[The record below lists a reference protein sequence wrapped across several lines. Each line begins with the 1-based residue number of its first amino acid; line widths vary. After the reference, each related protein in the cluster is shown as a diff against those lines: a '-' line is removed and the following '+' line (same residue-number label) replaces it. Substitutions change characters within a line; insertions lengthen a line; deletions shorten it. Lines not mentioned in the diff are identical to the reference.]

1 MWQQMMTAAGA
12 FSATNIDDMFI
23 LTLLFSRLD
32 QKFRAIHV
40 VSGQLIGFAII
51 VMISLSALAGHS
63 LLPRAWLGLLGLL
76 PISLGVSG
84 LLETIQNRP
93 ASEGPGSEPQSETDH
108 SIFTDGGGA
117 ISAIVGVATLTIANG
132 SDNIGV
138 YIPLFA
144 RATTAEVLVILITF
158 ALGLLLWCLLAWQL
172 TRLPSLALNLQGKA
186 AWLMPFVLIVLG
198 VVIVLDSHCYEE
210 RTLAMITLVCLGV
223 MTFSLLRQVEARNP
237 SLPTIASLAS
247 FNDERI

>member
-1 MWQQMMTAAGA
+1 MWQQMMTAASA
-12 FSATNIDDMFI
+12 FSATNIDDIFI

-32 QKFRAIHV
+32 HKFRAVHV
-40 VSGQLIGFAII
+40 VAGQLIGFAIL
-51 VMISLSALAGHS
+51 VMISLSALAGRS
-63 LLPRAWLGLLGLL
+63 LLPQTWLGLLGLL

-84 LLETIQNRP
+84 LLETLQNRP
-93 ASEGPGSEPQSETDH
+93 ASEGRGSEPQSKTDL
-108 SIFTDGGGA
+108 SILADGGGA
-117 ISAIVGVATLTIANG
+117 ISAIVGVATLTVANG

-172 TRLPSLALNLQGKA
+172 TRLPALALYLQSKA

-198 VVIVLDSHCYEE
+198 AVVVLDSHCFEE

-223 MTFSLLRQVEARNP
+223 MTLSLLRQVEARNP
-237 SLPTIASLAS
+237 SIPPIASLAS